1 MDMTDF
7 EKWVYTEFRIN
18 LSAYKPKQLHR
29 RINSLMSRAKA
40 TTLEAYVD
48 MLRND
53 PLQRQRFLDFI
64 TINVTEF
71 FRNPKVFDEFS
82 KQLAEYIKNC
92 RHQLR
97 IWSAACSNG
106 AEPYSIAILLDG
118 ILENKN
124 YSILATDIDNT
135 ILKRAMNGSYDKS
148 ELKNVSCELIRKY
161 FSQNEGKCE
170 ISQELKK
177 MITFARHDLILDDY
191 EKNFDIIVCRN
202 VTIYLNDETKE
213 DIYRKFSSS
222 LKKGGL
228 LFVGATES
236 MFNYRQMGFEKTS
249 AFIYRKL

>member
-29 RINSLMSRAKA
+29 RINSLMSRAKV
-40 TTLEAYVD
+40 TTLEAYID
-48 MLRND
+48 MLKND
-53 PLQRQRFLDFI
+53 LIQRQKFLDFI

-82 KQLAEYIKNC
+82 LQLAEYIKNC
-92 RHQLR
+92 HHHLK

-106 AEPYSIAILLDG
+106 AEPYSLAILLDSTM
-118 ILENKN
+118 EEKN
-124 YSILATDIDNT
+124 YCILATDIDNT
-135 ILKRAMNGSYDKS
+135 ILEKAIKGSYDKS
-148 ELKNVSCELIRKY
+148 ELKNVSNELIRKY
-161 FSQNEGKCE
+161 FSQNEGKYE

-177 MITFARHDLILDDY
+177 MITFKRHDLVLDDY

-202 VTIYLNDETKE
+202 VTIYFNDETKE

-236 MFNYRQMGFEKTS
+236 MFNYRQNGFEKTS